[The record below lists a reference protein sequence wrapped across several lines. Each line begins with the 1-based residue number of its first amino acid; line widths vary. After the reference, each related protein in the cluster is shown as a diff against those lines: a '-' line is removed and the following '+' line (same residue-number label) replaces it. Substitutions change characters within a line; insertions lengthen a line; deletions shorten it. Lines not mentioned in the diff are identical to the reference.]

1 MIDFYLF
8 KTALRDLTRPKRLIA
23 ALILIAIPSALAL
36 MLRWGARRGSDD
48 FYPQAVYNAL
58 APAMVFGFILVILA
72 VIFATGVVSQEVEQ
86 KTIVYLLT
94 RPVPRWRILLMRFL
108 AAIVAISVTG
118 WLAAGLLAFVL
129 LGGSALSDSTLQRD
143 LTIIPIAAL
152 AYGSAFLLLATLLAK
167 PLLWGLLYAFGVESW
182 APNLPGIQKIS
193 LMAYLRVLAP
203 HTQMERESVDIRE
216 FLTVMNPGTITNT
229 TAWTV
234 LTLVIGLSLCAA
246 LFIFSVNEYVPRE
259 DAE

>member
-8 KTALRDLTRPKRLIA
+8 KTALRDLTRPKRVIA
-23 ALILIAIPSALAL
+23 AMVLLFIPSALAFIL
-36 MLRWGARRGSDD
+36 KIRMNGDSELNPQVAYNMLT
-48 FYPQAVYNAL
+48 
-58 APAMVFGFILVILA
+58 PAMVFGFILVILA

-108 AAIVAISVTG
+108 AAIVAITVTG
-118 WLAAGLLAFVL
+118 WIAAALLGFIL
-129 LGGSALSDSTLQRD
+129 LGGDALSDSTLRRD
-143 LTIIPIAAL
+143 IAIMPVAAL
-152 AYGSAFLLLATLLAK
+152 AYGSTFLLLATLLAK

-193 LMAYLRVLAP
+193 LMAYIRVLAP
-203 HTQMERESVDIRE
+203 HQPLEREAVDVRE
-216 FLTVMNPGTITNT
+216 FLSVMNPTTIDSR

-234 LTLVIGLSLCAA
+234 LLLVIGISLLAA
-246 LFIFSVNEYVPRE
+246 LFIFSRNEYVPRE

>member
-23 ALILIAIPSALAL
+23 AVVLILIPAGLAFLLKWRMSAN
-36 MLRWGARRGSDD
+36 GD
-48 FYPQAVYNAL
+48 FYPHAVYNML

-72 VIFATGVVSQEVEQ
+72 VIFSTGVVSQEVEQ

-94 RPVPRWRILLMRFL
+94 RPVPRWRILLMRFS
-108 AAIVAISVTG
+108 AAIVAITITG
-118 WLAAGLLAFVL
+118 WLAAAL
-129 LGGSALSDSTLQRD
+129 LGFILMGGDAFSDSTLRRD
-143 LTIIPIAAL
+143 VAIMPVAAL
-152 AYGSAFLLLATLLAK
+152 AYGSTFLLLATLLAK

-203 HTQMERESVDIRE
+203 HQQLEREAVDIRE
-216 FLTVMNPGTITNT
+216 FLSVMNPATITNG

-234 LTLVIGLSLCAA
+234 LILVIGLSLLAA
-246 LFIFSVNEYVPRE
+246 LFIFSRNEYVPRE